1 MTHRQTVFLS
11 MVLLLLGANVWYWW
25 PRAGEIPRM
34 ETSSGAGHYQ
44 AEDFALKIPP
54 GVDDKHT
61 RLHRDLFRPKLA
73 IVAKPVVKEP
83 PKPADPPP
91 KTPEQLEEEAA
102 RAELSQIK
110 LVGVVFR
117 GERGQAYLTRGDQ
130 AYMVFAGGKVGERF
144 TVESIATDTVQL
156 KDAKTN
162 VTGRIPISGVSI
174 SQ

>member
-1 MTHRQTVFLS
+1 MTRRQTVFLS
-11 MVLLLLGANVWYWW
+11 IILLLLGVNIWYWW
-25 PRAGEIPRM
+25 PRAREIHRM
-34 ETSSGAGHYQ
+34 ETPPGVRHYQ
-44 AEDFALKIPP
+44 IEDFALKISS
-54 GVDDKHT
+54 GVDNKDT
-61 RLHRDLFRPKLA
+61 RLQRDLFRPKQV

-83 PKPADPPP
+83 PPQPAGPPP

-117 GERGQAYLTRGDQ
+117 GERGQAYLTKGDQ
-130 AYMVFAGGKVGERF
+130 AYMVFPGGKVGERF

-162 VTGRIPISGVSI
+162 VTGRIPISGI
-174 SQ
+174 P